1 MGMDYYAN
9 KKPIK
14 MSIFLNFDQQK
25 FIILLMLA
33 HFQDLRL
40 SKLNEFQNAIE
51 QKLRFEK
58 GPKTGKLHIFSKKAL
73 KILRFDTLVGN
84 QILIT
89 MIPFIFIKRVKIVV
103 NKQKCVMLLLS
114 SENRIYSLSRKCFT
128 IFLKYKVVFTYSKN
142 WT

>member
-1 MGMDYYAN
+1 MFQRNAE
-9 KKPIK
+9 KFCARRVVI
-14 MSIFLNFDQQK
+14 LRNFRSTATN
-25 FIILLMLA
+25 FPVL
-33 HFQDLRL
+33 
-40 SKLNEFQNAIE
+40 NAIE

-58 GPKTGKLHIFSKKAL
+58 GLKTGKLHIFSKKAL

>member
-1 MGMDYYAN
+1 MLRPFGAPH
-9 KKPIK
+9 KKFAKI
-14 MSIFLNFDQQK
+14 
-25 FIILLMLA
+25 
-33 HFQDLRL
+33 
-40 SKLNEFQNAIE
+40 
-51 QKLRFEK
+51 
-58 GPKTGKLHIFSKKAL
+58 GKLHIFSKKAL

-128 IFLKYKVVFTYSKN
+128 IFLKYKVVFT
-142 WT
+142 